1 MHVFFLEFV
10 TQFGGAPRSTIE
22 FAQRL
27 SRHVPVTVIDPYG
40 CCAEYAAAVRAA
52 DLDYRILNPDAKQVT
67 IGKAGQPLQRA
78 ARLLAAGP
86 DFWRLS
92 RLAAETILRE
102 PGGVVLGNNA
112 KSLLVAGVSPRLRH
126 IPLLGYM
133 RGWYTPDMLPP
144 HARWIYARRCARLFA
159 VSHATRAAL
168 ACAGL
173 DPAKIVVLH
182 NPIDVEALRRRAAAP
197 GTGQAPQTSRRPR
210 ILLPALLSR
219 AKGQHV
225 AVRAIHLL
233 AQAGYDPELWLAG
246 NVGPGEDATYV
257 DELGRIARELGV
269 GERIIWLGLHPNV
282 PRLMAEC
289 DVVILPSHTEGLP
302 RVVIEA
308 MAMEKP
314 VVATP
319 VGGIL
324 DLILPGVTGH
334 FSEVDDPASLARGIR
349 TVLENKEAAAEMTAA
364 AKRFVIA
371 NLTPETHTARAL
383 ATLRSVATHDRD

>member
-1 MHVFFLEFV
+1 MHVVFLEFV

-27 SRHVPVTVIDPYG
+27 SRHVPVTIVDPYG
-40 CCAEYAAAVRAA
+40 CCPEYAEAVRDAK
-52 DLDYRILNPDAKQVT
+52 LPYRVLNPVARSVT
-67 IGKAGQPLQRA
+67 VGYAGRPVLRL
-78 ARLLAAGP
+78 ARLMWALPNFG
-86 DFWRLS
+86 RLS
-92 RLAAETILRE
+92 HRAGDVIARQPDTI
-102 PGGVVLGNNA
+102 VLGNNA
-112 KSLLVAGVSPRLRH
+112 KSLLLAGLSPRLRH
-126 IPLLGYM
+126 VPLVGYM

-144 HARWIYARRCARLFA
+144 HARWLYSRRCSRLFA

-173 DPAKIVVLH
+173 DPAKITVLH
-182 NPIDVEALRRRAAAP
+182 NPIDIELLRRRANKDAGDIPSSA
-197 GTGQAPQTSRRPR
+197 RRPR

-225 AVRAIHLL
+225 AVRALDLL
-233 AQAGYDPELWLAG
+233 VKAGFDPELWLAG
-246 NVGPGEDATYV
+246 NVGPGEDSAYV
-257 DELGRIARELGV
+257 DEVRRAADALGV
-269 GERIIWLGLHPNV
+269 AKRVVWLGLHPNV

-308 MAMEKP
+308 MAMGKP

-324 DLILPGVTGH
+324 DLILPGITGL
-334 FSEVDDPASLARGIR
+334 FSHVEDADSLSASIKTILERPTLAS
-349 TVLENKEAAAEMTAA
+349 EMTAA
-364 AKRFVIA
+364 AKKFVVT
-371 NLTPETHTARAL
+371 NLTPEIHTARAL
-383 ATLRSVATHDRD
+383 ATLQAVAIR